1 MSTPRAD
8 EERVMDAMRARGV
21 EPMGVGLRQLEGER
35 IYVVTVSESDASVA
49 MGLARELE
57 QLFEE
62 ESESVVISVRS
73 APSASTVVPGPVRS
87 LSDPRVDALVQ
98 LLTSRSRT
106 SEAQPSLSYIPN
118 NTANIAAV
126 TGTRHHLVFGR
137 RGAGKTALLL
147 EARREI
153 MRHDHAS
160 AWMNMQPLRSEG
172 VERTFLHVVRVLF
185 ESLVTEVHARDLT
198 HAQFFERLN
207 DMRNRV
213 RAQLDRSALT
223 TTAIRRM
230 IPEMQDTIK
239 RVTIGLGGRLYLFL
253 DDFYYVPRIHQP
265 DVLDLLH
272 SITRDSDVWLKVAS
286 IRHLTRWYRASPPTG
301 LQTGQDVDII
311 DLDLSLQDPGAA
323 ANFLSEVL
331 TAYCNAVHIN
341 TTANVISRE
350 ALDRLVFA
358 SGGVPRDFLT
368 LAASAI
374 SIDRNR
380 TGARAVGISSVNQ
393 AAGEAARTKVREL
406 EDDLASNAGYSA
418 QTVHAL
424 TRVRN
429 FVLMT
434 AVIHIFVLT
443 SEIRNKI
450 LMSTAS

>member
-62 ESESVVISVRS
+62 ESESVVFSVRS

-118 NTANIAAV
+118 NTSNIAAV

-239 RVTIGLGGRLYLFL
+239 RVTTKEKLGFWTLSYSVDLHRCSSQARQLPELGL
-253 DDFYYVPRIHQP
+253 
-265 DVLDLLH
+265 
-272 SITRDSDVWLKVAS
+272 VA
-286 IRHLTRWYRASPPTG
+286 
-301 LQTGQDVDII
+301 
-311 DLDLSLQDPGAA
+311 
-323 ANFLSEVL
+323 
-331 TAYCNAVHIN
+331 
-341 TTANVISRE
+341 
-350 ALDRLVFA
+350 
-358 SGGVPRDFLT
+358 
-368 LAASAI
+368 
-374 SIDRNR
+374 
-380 TGARAVGISSVNQ
+380 
-393 AAGEAARTKVREL
+393 
-406 EDDLASNAGYSA
+406 
-418 QTVHAL
+418 
-424 TRVRN
+424 
-429 FVLMT
+429 
-434 AVIHIFVLT
+434 
-443 SEIRNKI
+443 
-450 LMSTAS
+450 